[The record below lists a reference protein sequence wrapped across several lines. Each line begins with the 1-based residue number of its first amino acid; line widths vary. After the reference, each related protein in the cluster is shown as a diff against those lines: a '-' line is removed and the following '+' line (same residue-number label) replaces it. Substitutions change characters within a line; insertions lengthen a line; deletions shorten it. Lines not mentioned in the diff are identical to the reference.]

1 MRVFF
6 TRTSTFSSR
15 RRWNPGAGSHHHWHG
30 GFGGGLSIGL
40 IGYDGGGD
48 CYYVRRS
55 VFVPGIGIV
64 GKRELVCG

>member
-1 MRVFF
+1 
-6 TRTSTFSSR
+6 
-15 RRWNPGAGSHHHWHG
+15 
-30 GFGGGLSIGL
+30 LSIGL